1 MRLIDLSQ
9 PLYDG
14 APNCPAHPPVR
25 SEIIADHPQVGWRVE
40 LLTLASHT
48 GSHVDAPYH
57 KLADGANLDQ
67 IPLDRFTGLAVIADL
82 RDSQADRPI
91 DAALLES
98 RLPQDLNDR
107 IVLLATGWGR
117 RRAKTDE
124 WLYHPPYLTPEGAAW
139 LVARGIRG
147 VGIDHYS
154 IAGSRDDINPVTH
167 TVLLQAN
174 VWIVEE
180 LGFPDEIFT
189 VPQPFEFMC
198 LPINLRGHTG
208 AFCRPVAVL
217 GPTVAASPGNVGG
230 GAA

>member
-9 PLYDG
+9 PLFDG
-14 APNCPAHPPVR
+14 APNCPAHPPVK
-25 SEIIADHPQVGWRVE
+25 SEILADHPQTGWRVE

-67 IPLDRFTGLAVIADL
+67 IPLERWTGPAWVADL
-82 RDSQADRPI
+82 RDSGPDRPI
-91 DAALLES
+91 DAALLAA
-98 RLPQDLNDR
+98 RLAGRELKEH

-117 RRAKTDE
+117 KRAKTDE
-124 WLYHPPYLTPEGAAW
+124 WLHHPPYVSPDGARW
-139 LVARGIRG
+139 LVAQGIRG
-147 VGIDHYS
+147 VGIDHFS

-167 TVLLQAN
+167 TILLRAN
-174 VWIVEE
+174 IWIVED
-180 LGFPDEIFT
+180 LGFPDEVFT
-189 VPQPFEFMC
+189 VAQPLEFMS

-217 GPTVAASPGNVGG
+217 R
-230 GAA
+230 